1 MISGKKKTCLPFILV
16 LSICQ
21 KRFVLFFFF
30 FWQKKCQ
37 DSLVLTLLLAL
48 ELVQA
53 YKNKSKQGKKKYKVY
68 GLKRKST
75 KEEFDV
81 GVMFCA

>member
-1 MISGKKKTCLPFILV
+1 MFAFYPCPKYMPEE
-16 LSICQ
+16 ICTI
-21 KRFVLFFFF
+21 FF
-30 FWQKKCQ
+30 FWQKKFQ